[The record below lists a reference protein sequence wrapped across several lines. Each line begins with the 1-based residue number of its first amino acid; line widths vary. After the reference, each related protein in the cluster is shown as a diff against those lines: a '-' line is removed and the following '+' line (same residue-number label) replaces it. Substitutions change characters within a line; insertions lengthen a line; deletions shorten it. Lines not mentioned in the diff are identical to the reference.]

1 MQRVLMVPVLVAFV
15 AYAPSAVPQER
26 EASPEARGKVY
37 GEWRIR
43 VRPDKGAEYDELIR
57 AHGLPLFKAAGG
69 RMVGW
74 WKTLIGDLYE
84 HVTIWEYDD
93 MAAFQQAI
101 EYLGPNQKFA
111 EFVARRDPLL
121 AGEESRFL
129 RLAPRAI
136 SPDLD
141 ERAPFVVHEIHR
153 VPLAELDPY
162 LDYMQTHALPM
173 LRQHGFSPVGPLL
186 VEVGDWTE
194 VTYLF
199 RFQSLAERE
208 RLIAEFSRHQDSH
221 DYRRELAARCQ
232 QVVTRVLTPA
242 PFAQK

>member
-1 MQRVLMVPVLVAFV
+1 MQRVLMVPTLLVLLSF
-15 AYAPSAVPQER
+15 APGAAPQDCGQELQTDSR
-26 EASPEARGKVY
+26 VY

-57 AHGLPLFKAAGG
+57 SRGLPLFRAAGG

-84 HVTIWEYDD
+84 HVTIWEYDN

-111 EFVARRDPLL
+111 EFVTQRNPLL

-129 RLAPRAI
+129 RLAPQAVV
-136 SPDLD
+136 PQLD
-141 ERAPFVVHEIHR
+141 EQAAFVIHEIHR
-153 VPLAELDPY
+153 VRLADLETY
-162 LDYMQTHALPM
+162 LEYMQTKAVPM
-173 LRQHGFSPVGPLL
+173 LQRHGFAPVGPLV
-186 VEVGDWTE
+186 VEVGDGSE

-199 RFQSLAERE
+199 RFSSLAERE
-208 RLIAEFSRHQDSH
+208 RLISEFSRQRDYQD
-221 DYRRELAARCQ
+221 YARELAARCQ
-232 QVVTRVLTPA
+232 GVVTRLLVPA
-242 PFAQK
+242 PFTRK

>member
-1 MQRVLMVPVLVAFV
+1 MQRSLLVLALLALVPW
-15 AYAPSAVPQER
+15 APA
-26 EASPEARGKVY
+26 ASPLDREEKPRAEHRVY

-57 AHGLPLFKAAGG
+57 ARGLPLFKAAGG

-93 MAAFQQAI
+93 MAAFQRAL

-111 EFVARRDPLL
+111 EFVAQRDPLL

-129 RLAPRAI
+129 RLAAQGI
-136 SPDLD
+136 APDLD
-141 ERAPFVVHEIHR
+141 DKAAFVIHEIHR
-153 VPLAELDPY
+153 VRLGDLALY
-162 LDYMQTHALPM
+162 LEYMQNKALPM
-173 LRQHGFSPVGPLL
+173 LKRHGFSPVGPLI
-186 VEVGDWTE
+186 VEVGDWSE

-199 RFQSLAERE
+199 RFDSLAERE
-208 RLIAEFSRHQDSH
+208 RLIAEFSQQQV
-221 DYRRELAARCQ
+221 YREYSRELAAHCQ
-232 QVVTRVLTPA
+232 QVVTRLLIPA
-242 PFAQK
+242 PFTRE